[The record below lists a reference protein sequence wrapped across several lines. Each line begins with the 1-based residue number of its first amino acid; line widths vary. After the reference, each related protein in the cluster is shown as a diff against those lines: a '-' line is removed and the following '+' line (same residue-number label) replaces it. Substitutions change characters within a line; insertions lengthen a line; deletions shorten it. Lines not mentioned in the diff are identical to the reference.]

1 MSPEPMDMPETGS
14 HANKCHRCLEA
25 VPPKAAR
32 CPHCGEP
39 VHKSHNIRKLLAVFG
54 LLMFLVVAAV
64 AFRLMQTSG
73 APSATNDEQSR
84 PGAPDKPPPPE
95 KKPALGQ

>member
-1 MSPEPMDMPETGS
+1 MDEPRTEKRADV
-14 HANKCHRCLEA
+14 CHRCLEP
-25 VPPKAAR
+25 VPPKASR
-32 CPHCGEP
+32 CPRCGEP
-39 VHKSHNIRKLLAVFG
+39 VHKPANIRLILGVFG

-73 APSATNDEQSR
+73 SPASTNAEERQHR
-84 PGAPDKPPPPE
+84 PGEPDKPPPPE

>member
-1 MSPEPMDMPETGS
+1 MDTPETGS
-14 HANKCHRCLEA
+14 LADKCHRCLEA
-25 VPPKAAR
+25 VPPKAVR
-32 CPHCGEP
+32 CPRCGEP
-39 VHKSHNIRKLLAVFG
+39 VHKSHHIRKILAVFG

-73 APSATNDEQSR
+73 PSSAATSDEQSPR
-84 PGAPDKPPPPE
+84 PGGPDKPPPPV